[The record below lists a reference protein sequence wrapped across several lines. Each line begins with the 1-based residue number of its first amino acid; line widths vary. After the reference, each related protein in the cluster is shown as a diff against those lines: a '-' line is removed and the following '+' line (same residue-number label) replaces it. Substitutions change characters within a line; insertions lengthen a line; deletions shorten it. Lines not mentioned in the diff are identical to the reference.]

1 MYHVKVICIW
11 QIICNCK
18 INLVG
23 VFGLFPFA
31 YCLGILWWL
40 FEGFLLVPVACN
52 QIIKNCHKQ
61 INNSES
67 SGKYFTL
74 KAFYAILAIG
84 LIDIIF
90 V

>member
-1 MYHVKVICIW
+1 MLFGGFVII
-11 QIICNCK
+11 
-18 INLVG
+18 V
-23 VFGLFPFA
+23 
-31 YCLGILWWL
+31 LG
-40 FEGFLLVPVACN
+40 FFLLVPVACN

-61 INNSES
+61 INTSES

-84 LIDIIF
+84 LIGVIF

>member
-1 MYHVKVICIW
+1 M
-11 QIICNCK
+11 II
-18 INLVG
+18 V
-23 VFGLFPFA
+23 
-31 YCLGILWWL
+31 LG
-40 FEGFLLVPVACN
+40 FFLLVPVACN

-61 INNSES
+61 INTSES

-84 LIDIIF
+84 LIGVIF